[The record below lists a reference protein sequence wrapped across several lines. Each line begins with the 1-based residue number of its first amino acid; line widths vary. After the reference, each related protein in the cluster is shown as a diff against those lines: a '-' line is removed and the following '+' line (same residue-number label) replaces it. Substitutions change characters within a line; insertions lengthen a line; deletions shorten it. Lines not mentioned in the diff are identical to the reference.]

1 MGTWLVT
8 GANRGIGLELCRQLV
23 ARGERVIAACRTS
36 CTELAAL
43 GIEIH
48 QGVDVTSDEALVG
61 LAHALGGTQL
71 DVLVLNAGVLE
82 ADELASL
89 DFESLRHQFEV
100 NTLGPLRTALAL
112 RGTLAPGSKVAIVT
126 SLMGSLGDNES
137 GGYYGYRM
145 SKAAV
150 NVVGVNLAHDL
161 RELGVAVVLL
171 HPGMVATRMTGHRGI
186 AVEESARGLL
196 ARIDE
201 LTLDKSGTFRHQ
213 DGRELPW

>member
-1 MGTWLVT
+1 MG
-8 GANRGIGLELCRQLV
+8 
-23 ARGERVIAACRTS
+23 
-36 CTELAAL
+36 
-43 GIEIH
+43 
-48 QGVDVTSDEALVG
+48 
-61 LAHALGGTQL
+61 
-71 DVLVLNAGVLE
+71 
-82 ADELASL
+82 
-89 DFESLRHQFEV
+89 
-100 NTLGPLRTALAL
+100 GPAVTALAL